1 MLLVLLLLPLLGA
14 SAAAASAAPSGGHA
28 LAADADE
35 WTVLRHT
42 DCSQAG
48 NVLWRTSFADCLAK
62 SDGKSFMYTNEKWT
76 GMLGCIVSQGTCT
89 YNCTVGDCGNW
100 DSYYCASGK
109 CAPPKAPPA
118 PAPPPPPAVGLVH
131 RALGSHM
138 VLQRDVPARIWGGSA
153 VGEITVTVSGGGG
166 AETQTTT
173 AHANGSWSVDL
184 KPRNA
189 TATPSSI
196 AVACPGCSAAANK
209 HAVLTDVL
217 FGDVFVCG
225 GQVGCSHT
233 AFHNCRLV
241 NLSDSNGASA
251 QHVGAAANI
260 LGRVYAEQHGV
271 WARAGHQR
279 QPRVPRNR
287 RLPTHPTHH
296 LLQPHPLVRKRS
308 FLPHL
313 FLMRII
319 PRQARDE
326 LRENSFKRTVH
337 LCRAVASPTTTCT
350 GKGFSPFSAVC
361 WYFGKD
367 VYQSLGGEVPVG
379 LVSSNVGGTAVE
391 RWSSPDAL
399 AHCNQTGVVEQV
411 RCAQSGAEQK
421 KTKENKTNCP
431 SEAD

>member
-14 SAAAASAAPSGGHA
+14 STAVASAAPSGGHA

-196 AVACPGCSAAANK
+196 AVACPACPAAANK

-241 NLSDSNGASA
+241 NLSDSNGL
-251 QHVGAAANI
+251 GATCWCCCKCY
-260 LGRVYAEQHGV
+260 G
-271 WARAGHQR
+271 
-279 QPRVPRNR
+279 
-287 RLPTHPTHH
+287 
-296 LLQPHPLVRKRS
+296 S
-308 FLPHL
+308 C
-313 FLMRII
+313 
-319 PRQARDE
+319 
-326 LRENSFKRTVH
+326 
-337 LCRAVASPTTTCT
+337 LCRATWRLGSGRTSTPASSAPQPQTSHTSDTPP
-350 GKGFSPFSAVC
+350 SPA
-361 WYFGKD
+361 
-367 VYQSLGGEVPVG
+367 
-379 LVSSNVGGTAVE
+379 T
-391 RWSSPDAL
+391 SP
-399 AHCNQTGVVEQV
+399 G
-411 RCAQSGAEQK
+411 K
-421 KTKENKTNCP
+421 KTVIPPPSFENEDYTKTG
-431 SEAD
+431 SGRTQGELI